1 MLLVPSGVVQ
11 VGERTESGQYR
22 SAGIEHLDLQRVKR
36 GGSGGL
42 SGIDMQPESQVRR
55 GGSRRNCDRL
65 GSSICVSGSVTI
77 LPCVPRSAVW
87 RLSGGVVDDSSS
99 QRPGRSGGAVLE
111 SRIANELRGCSGA
124 NGQAD
129 SGGMRQGTRR
139 PGNCDG
145 ACTGGSSTAGR
156 KRHNTR

>member
-22 SAGIEHLDLQRVKR
+22 STGIEHLDPQGVKR

-42 SGIDMQPESQVRR
+42 SGIDMQPEGQVRR
-55 GGSRRNCDRL
+55 GGSRRNGYRL
-65 GSSICVSGSVTI
+65 GGSISMSGSITI
-77 LPCVPRSAVW
+77 LPCVPCSAVW

-99 QRPGRSGGAVLE
+99 QRPGRSGGAVFE
-111 SRIANELRGCSGA
+111 SRIANELRGRSGA
-124 NGQAD
+124 DGQAD
-129 SGGMRQGTRR
+129 GGGMRQSTRSA
-139 PGNCDG
+139 GNCDG